1 MVASITEP
9 KSHIENGI
17 VFYDTPWTVDASEYL
32 NLHGEHDFI
41 ASRGDDTYTVY
52 CYVEGYDYNKSF
64 EDLYYSKYKSM
75 GCSWIGGLSNIDGGF
90 LL

>member
-1 MVASITEP
+1 MTATIAEP

-41 ASRGDDTYTVY
+41 AIYGKDDYTVY
-52 CYVEGYDYNKSF
+52 CYVEDYNYNQVF
-64 EDLYYSKYKSM
+64 EDLYHKKYKAM
-75 GCSWIGGLSNIDGGF
+75 GCSWIRGLSNVDGG
-90 LL
+90 LLL